1 MKNNIFLLL
10 SLLFLVQCTPQTE
23 NPGLDDLENSLQ
35 SLLDSANGDF
45 ALAFKNLDDTSQYI
59 SIHEDESFH
68 AASTM
73 KTPVMIEIFRQASQ
87 GKFAMEDSIEVHNS
101 FISIVDGSPYQMD
114 LGVDSQESLYDL
126 IGKKS
131 TYYDL
136 TFEMIT
142 RSSNLATNILIE
154 MVGAENVMETMK
166 QLGAGNIQ
174 VLRGVE
180 DLKAFEAGL
189 NNTTTA
195 KDLLLIMEAI
205 AQEEVEGADEM
216 FNILSQ
222 QYFNDQIPEL
232 LPEEVV
238 VAHKTGSI
246 TGVQHDSGIIR
257 LPDGRQYILVTLS
270 KNLESAEQGRRIN
283 AEASHLV
290 YDFMA
295 EGNKPKED
303 S

>member
-1 MKNNIFLLL
+1 
-10 SLLFLVQCTPQTE
+10 
-23 NPGLDDLENSLQ
+23 
-35 SLLDSANGDF
+35 
-45 ALAFKNLDDTSQYI
+45 
-59 SIHEDESFH
+59 
-68 AASTM
+68 
-73 KTPVMIEIFRQASQ
+73 
-87 GKFAMEDSIEVHNS
+87 
-101 FISIVDGSPYQMD
+101 
-114 LGVDSQESLYDL
+114 
-126 IGKKS
+126 
-131 TYYDL
+131 
-136 TFEMIT
+136 
-142 RSSNLATNILIE
+142 
-154 MVGAENVMETMK
+154 
-166 QLGAGNIQ
+166 
-174 VLRGVE
+174 
-180 DLKAFEAGL
+180 
-189 NNTTTA
+189 
-195 KDLLLIMEAI
+195 
-205 AQEEVEGADEM
+205 M

>member
-1 MKNNIFLLL
+1 MVMIRG
-10 SLLFLVQCTPQTE
+10 E
-23 NPGLDDLENSLQ
+23 
-35 SLLDSANGDF
+35 
-45 ALAFKNLDDTSQYI
+45 
-59 SIHEDESFH
+59 ESFH

-73 KTPVMIEIFRQASQ
+73 KTPVMIEIFRQAAE
-87 GKFAMEDSIEVHNS
+87 GKFSMEDSIVVHNS
-101 FISIVDGSPYQMD
+101 FTSIVDGSPYQMD
-114 LGVDSQESLYDL
+114 LGVDSHESLYGL
-126 IGKKS
+126 IGEKS

-142 RSSNLATNILIE
+142 RSSNLATNILIGR
-154 MVGAENVMETMK
+154 VGAKNVMQTMK
-166 QLGAGNIQ
+166 ELGAKDIQ

-195 KDLLLIMEAI
+195 QDLLRIMEAI
-205 AQEEVEGADEM
+205 ALEEVEGAEEM

-222 QYFNDQIPEL
+222 QQFNDQIPAL
-232 LPEEVV
+232 LPQDVV

-270 KNLESAEQGRRIN
+270 KNLESTEEGKRVS
-283 AEASHLV
+283 AEASRRV
-290 YDFMA
+290 YFFMA
-295 EGNKPKED
+295 DGNEGKQG